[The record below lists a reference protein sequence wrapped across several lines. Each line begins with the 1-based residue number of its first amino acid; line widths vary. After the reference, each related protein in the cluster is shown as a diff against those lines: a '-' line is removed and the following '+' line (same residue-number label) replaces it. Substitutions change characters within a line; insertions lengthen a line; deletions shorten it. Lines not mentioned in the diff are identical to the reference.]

1 VFNGL
6 THQTELLRLHGAV
19 AVIEL
24 GLAVQQ
30 RIRREE
36 RHKRHTLEKL
46 GVRKDIPA
54 PKEESS

>member
-1 VFNGL
+1 
-6 THQTELLRLHGAV
+6 LLRLHGAV